1 MVFKLYTDSEDAWT
15 AMFARMKGATKS
27 IHIEMYIF
35 TADTQRT
42 HNFIALLKEKAQQG
56 LQIILIFDVF
66 GSLGLSNGIVKDL
79 TEAGVE
85 VHFFRHIFYRTHK
98 KILLIDSNRAFLGGV
113 NITEHAR
120 NWKDLQVE
128 VTGPIVAPIFSS
140 FMRTYKLTG
149 GKSKPEKPLKNG
161 SLQDK
166 LKIWLLENMPVLGRK
181 MNKRYYLSKINN
193 AKQRIVFIS
202 PYFIPSRW
210 MLGAMRGALSRDVE
224 IIVYIPD
231 NTDFKLANNINKY
244 YAGLVSKLGVKVY
257 YTRGMN
263 HAKAALIDDN
273 EGLVGSANIDEL
285 SFNIINEIGL
295 FFKDENMVLQLKKII
310 EKWAEGAVLYNKKL
324 HRLKWYQA
332 LLVPFIRLF
341 HSVL

>member
-1 MVFKLYTDSEDAWT
+1 MTFKLYPDSEKAWS
-15 AMFARMKGATKS
+15 AMYSRMKQAKKS

-42 HNFIALLKEKAQQG
+42 HDFISLLKEKAAEG

-66 GSLGLSNGIVKDL
+66 GSLGLANSTVKELREVGI
-79 TEAGVE
+79 E

-98 KILLIDSNRAFLGGV
+98 KILLIDGRIAFLGGV

-120 NWKDLQVE
+120 DWKDLQVE
-128 VTGPIVAPIFSS
+128 VTGPIVAPIFGS
-140 FMRTYKLTG
+140 FMRTYRLTG
-149 GKSKPEKPLKNG
+149 GNSKPVGPLKNG
-161 SLQDK
+161 SFK
-166 LKIWLLENMPVLGRK
+166 NKVKIWLLENMPVIGRK
-181 MNKRYYLSKINN
+181 MNKKYYLSKING
-193 AKQRIVFIS
+193 AKESIVFVT

-210 MLGAMRGALSRDVE
+210 MLGAMRHALSRNVKV
-224 IIVYIPD
+224 IVYIPD
-231 NTDFKLANNINKY
+231 NTDFALANNINKY
-244 YAGLVSKLGVKVY
+244 YAGRVSQLGVTVY
-257 YTRGMN
+257 YTGGMN

-295 FFKDENMVLQLKKII
+295 FFTDENMVLQLKNII
-310 EKWAEGAVLYNKKL
+310 AKWSDAAVLYDYKL

-341 HSVL
+341 HPIL